1 MTPKQ
6 HSKGKSGTSIQYIS
20 MTTKQRITNSLTD
33 VIGSV
38 GILSVKVYGPRWAKN
53 ETTG

>member
-1 MTPKQ
+1 MEIRIPTRR
-6 HSKGKSGTSIQYIS
+6 TSIQYIT
-20 MTTKQRITNSLTD
+20 MTTKQRIANNFTD

-38 GILSVKVYGPRWAKN
+38 GILSVEVYGLRWAKN